1 MEYDEVYCTLYN
13 LLIPIQVKNQTA
25 MKTKNTIEK
34 ERMIEAEVTQVWDV
48 LTSPVY
54 IEQWLGTKTQSKWK
68 KGSPITFSF
77 SWDGRDFIDKGEI
90 VVFEKNKTFSY
101 TYWSSLSG
109 LPDAEDN
116 YSKVTFDLQPEGNA
130 TKLMLTH
137 TDFATETMYEH
148 SNENWKSTLDKIK
161 QVAENE

>member
-13 LLIPIQVKNQTA
+13 LLIPIQVKSQTA

-54 IEQWLGTKTQSKWK
+54 IEQWLGTKTQSKWI

-77 SWDGRDFIDKGEI
+77 SWDGRDFVDKGEI
-90 VVFEKNKTFSY
+90 VVLK
-101 TYWSSLSG
+101 
-109 LPDAEDN
+109 
-116 YSKVTFDLQPEGNA
+116 
-130 TKLMLTH
+130 
-137 TDFATETMYEH
+137 
-148 SNENWKSTLDKIK
+148 KIK
-161 QVAENE
+161 RFPTPIGVRCQDYLMQKIIIRKLHSIYNRRVTQQN